1 MKTKELNDLS
11 VFDQF
16 IIKDKKAKSV
26 RTGVAYGI
34 IYTRVSSKEQFEH
47 NGSIESQERLCDRLA
62 QQRSIPI
69 LERFGGTYE
78 SAKSEDRKEF
88 KRMMDFIRTSK
99 ENIKYIIVSDND
111 RFSRTGANAISVADK
126 LRSKYGIQI
135 LAASAPVDTTT
146 PFGAFQQNMQLLWSH
161 MDNQFRKEKTV
172 RGMMQKFEQGYYI
185 GSLPKGYERVPG
197 TGTIVQDE
205 FAPAIAKAFKWKAEQ
220 GLRTSEIS
228 EKLERLGFIIHEK
241 RLSYIFRNVFY
252 CGLLTNS
259 MLGDKIVEGTNWEPL
274 VSKETFLQ
282 ANNVLKQN
290 YTTYNH
296 HKEDINIPLR
306 RFVACGR
313 CKTMWTGYVVKRKGI
328 YYYKCNTKGCK
339 CNMSATKMH
348 KQFVDELAKYQIQ
361 DRHIEPLKKQ
371 LELTFEYL
379 NQSLFTQKAELQ
391 KRRQDVQAKIYRAEE
406 KYIEENLDSETYM
419 RYKQKCEDEL
429 TEIGK
434 EEQLLHE
441 PLSNSKKLID
451 FSVEICRNLSE
462 MWASSGLTDKMKLQK
477 MMFPDGVEYDM
488 DFQCYRTPRI
498 NSLILEIAGLAR
510 VSAENEKRNPPDK
523 LENSVRVPRA
533 GIEPARYLSIT
544 GF

>member
-1 MKTKELNDLS
+1 
-11 VFDQF
+11 
-16 IIKDKKAKSV
+16 
-26 RTGVAYGI
+26 
-34 IYTRVSSKEQFEH
+34 
-47 NGSIESQERLCDRLA
+47 
-62 QQRSIPI
+62 
-69 LERFGGTYE
+69 
-78 SAKSEDRKEF
+78 
-88 KRMMDFIRTSK
+88 
-99 ENIKYIIVSDND
+99 
-111 RFSRTGANAISVADK
+111 
-126 LRSKYGIQI
+126 
-135 LAASAPVDTTT
+135 
-146 PFGAFQQNMQLLWSH
+146 
-161 MDNQFRKEKTV
+161 
-172 RGMMQKFEQGYYI
+172 
-185 GSLPKGYERVPG
+185 
-197 TGTIVQDE
+197 
-205 FAPAIAKAFKWKAEQ
+205 
-220 GLRTSEIS
+220 
-228 EKLERLGFIIHEK
+228 
-241 RLSYIFRNVFY
+241 
-252 CGLLTNS
+252 
-259 MLGDKIVEGTNWEPL
+259 
-274 VSKETFLQ
+274 
-282 ANNVLKQN
+282 
-290 YTTYNH
+290 
-296 HKEDINIPLR
+296 
-306 RFVACGR
+306 
-313 CKTMWTGYVVKRKGI
+313 MWTGYVVKRKGI

-523 LENSVRVPRA
+523 LENSVRVPKV
-533 GIEPARYLSIT
+533 GLEPTHPKIHDFESSVSTNSTISASLYRE
-544 GF
+544 GKNN